1 MDCRTIGFLALGTVL
16 LLLSPRCAPAQEVRS
31 SRMDRWQQETWGAER
46 PTLQLPS
53 TLSELFAS
61 SREEGVAD
69 LAARIDSF
77 LVLHPELKSLVL
89 RELLVG
95 NDGSDGII
103 AGTRDQRFA
112 FQWREIPRMTEF
124 QRNSMILQ
132 RTRELMF
139 NPSLNTIRVS
149 QADLRSILQLLFQ
162 YLH

>member
-1 MDCRTIGFLALGTVL
+1 MDCRTISFLALGTVS
-16 LLLSPRCAPAQEVRS
+16 LLLSTCCATAQEGRRS
-31 SRMDRWQQETWGAER
+31 RLDRWHQESWGAER

-95 NDGSDGII
+95 NEGANGII
-103 AGTRDQRFA
+103 AGTQDQRFA

-149 QADLRSILQLLFQ
+149 QADLLGILRWLSQ